1 MSGEDVLRIP
11 RRIRLC
17 FLSNPWHLYP
27 VNPLLAGSRVGGGQ
41 ISITRS
47 GLWESMALFG
57 VGALE
62 NPRMLLWFVRQVHG
76 EAG

>member
-1 MSGEDVLRIP
+1 MVGIVFGSHVGFV
-11 RRIRLC
+11 C

-27 VNPLLAGSRVGGGQ
+27 VSLLLPGSRWGVEGEQ

-47 GLWESMALFG
+47 GSWESIALFG

-62 NPRMLLWFVRQVHG
+62 NPGCCFG
-76 EAG
+76 F